1 MTSFARVTNIGRD
14 FIIKNIGS
22 KIIWEEQNG

>member
-14 FIIKNIGS
+14 FIIKSIGS
-22 KIIWEEQNG
+22 KIISEEQNG